1 MSNVLNYFDHPENG
15 NNDNA
20 VHFEGTIYFGAT
32 EFTAEKLE
40 NALVSNDVTEYS
52 TNTAVAI
59 SGIAMIA
66 GGTGLASMTLAAPE
80 PGCYCEIN
88 LESITSGTVVV
99 TTASGVTYDGTNNTA
114 TFDAQGDFLRLGY
127 KSATEWKI
135 IENNSVA
142 LSLV

>member
-1 MSNVLNYFDHPENG
+1 MQQVLNYIEQAKSDGDNPYHFD
-15 NNDNA
+15 
-20 VHFEGTIYFGAT
+20 GTVYFGDT
-32 EFTAEKLE
+32 QVDGQKLG
-40 NALVSNDVTEYS
+40 NIAVSNDVTEYS
-52 TNTAVAI
+52 SNGAVAI

-66 GGTGLASMTLAAPE
+66 GGTGLSGMTLAAPE
-80 PGCYCEIN
+80 AGCYCEIV
-88 LESITSGTVVV
+88 LETITSGTVVV
-99 TTASGVTYDGTNNTA
+99 TTAAGVTFDGTNHTA